1 MPEEEEDFE
10 PDFENEITIRAKW
23 IIDGADTL
31 DQAIAQI
38 HRYADYLAGLK
49 EEGWELAGMIGDDYG
64 HLNAPPSVTDIDI
77 KNKVSDT
84 YHIYVLFMILILL
97 YGLLV
102 MYTLMCIEW

>member
-1 MPEEEEDFE
+1 
-10 PDFENEITIRAKW
+10 
-23 IIDGADTL
+23 
-31 DQAIAQI
+31 
-38 HRYADYLAGLK
+38 
-49 EEGWELAGMIGDDYG
+49 MIGDDYG

-84 YHIYVLFMILILL
+84 NYIYVLFMILILL